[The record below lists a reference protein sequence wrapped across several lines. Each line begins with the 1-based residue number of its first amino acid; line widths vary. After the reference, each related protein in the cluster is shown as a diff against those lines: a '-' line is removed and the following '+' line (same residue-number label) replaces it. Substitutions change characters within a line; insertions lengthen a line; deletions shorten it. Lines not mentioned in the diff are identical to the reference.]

1 MGKYLNAPHMCATLK
16 VIMQT
21 NKLQQQLLNTLACIH
36 IKLLHSH
43 HNSHTNFAKIL
54 IFTLAFTYVYTL
66 IYTYVHTCMC
76 IWIFASVLMANETSN
91 KKLQKKNQ
99 KCNII
104 QLFSLCKALLVGLFG
119 CVGFVYKSLR
129 TLFVKNNSYMLI
141 RGKWLQRDIKSK
153 NIYYLSTLCMCK

>member
-54 IFTLAFTYVYTL
+54 IFTLAFTYIHSYIHMYIHVCAYGYLPPYLWQTRL
-66 IYTYVHTCMC
+66 AIKNY
-76 IWIFASVLMANETSN
+76 
-91 KKLQKKNQ
+91 KKNQ

-153 NIYYLSTLCMCK
+153 NIYYLSTLFMCK